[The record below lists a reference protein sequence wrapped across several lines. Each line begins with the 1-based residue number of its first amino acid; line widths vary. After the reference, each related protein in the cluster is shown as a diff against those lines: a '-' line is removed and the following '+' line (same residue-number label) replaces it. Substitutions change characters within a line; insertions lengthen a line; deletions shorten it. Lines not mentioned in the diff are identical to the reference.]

1 MRKPRPNNEN
11 GKFIFLS
18 YPHKIDDLA
27 YKYIEALQKEAPYL
41 IAMEVVDVSKIP
53 ENVVFHLDPNM
64 EGGIWTSDNIP
75 PSVIRDWINLHN

>member
-27 YKYIEALQKEAPYL
+27 YKYIEALQKEGYRVWFDTGL
-41 IAMEVVDVSKIP
+41 
-53 ENVVFHLDPNM
+53 
-64 EGGIWTSDNIP
+64 
-75 PSVIRDWINLHN
+75 